1 MAKHTRKDVET
12 FFLDYIERLTPG
24 TDNRAIY
31 TELFKEF
38 SDNELRA
45 FQARCVDGFI
55 PPVWIPNMEE
65 AIIDHEI
72 VMKVGE
78 ELGANYHQ
86 HLILVDPI
94 TGEENTTPLPHLVL
108 DVPVNRQSQHG
119 SKGVSTAETNDI
131 VDQLSGQ
138 ATGASKSSTMSLP
151 EASILKDAGHHNAIL
166 ELAKVMGGDEDAFNN
181 MMEQIDETG
190 GFSLQSILDADTRPQ
205 VTKLLKHYLLGIGA
219 DNNVEG

>member
-1 MAKHTRKDVET
+1 MAKHTRKDVED
-12 FFLDYIERLTPG
+12 FFLDHIGELTPG

-31 TELFKEF
+31 AELFKEF
-38 SDNELRA
+38 TDDELRT
-45 FQARCVDGFI
+45 FQNRCAGGFI

-72 VMKVGE
+72 VMRIGE
-78 ELGANYHQ
+78 RLGAQYYQ
-86 HLILVDPI
+86 HLVLVDPI

-119 SKGVSTAETNDI
+119 SKGVSTAESNDV

-138 ATGASKSSTMSLP
+138 ATGVSKSATMSLP

-166 ELAKVMGGDEDAFNN
+166 EFTKVMGGDEDAFNS
-181 MMEQIDETG
+181 MMDQIDETG

-219 DNNVEG
+219 DNNIEG